1 MISDRP
7 RITCVTNHAIPPAGQ
22 RRLSSVRPEVQ
33 PAAPRLIVVRL
44 PAPREDAAEFE
55 RRRGGDK
62 AKQLLSS
69 AGVGQSLV
77 YSTPTLSRRRAA
89 WARRRTRD
97 TTIPRCGRLPYA
109 ICHISYGIRHT
120 AYPLKRSRSG

>member
-7 RITCVTNHAIPPAGQ
+7 RITCVTNHAIPPAGR

-55 RRRGGDK
+55 RRRGDDK
-62 AKQLLSS
+62 AKQLLFS

-89 WARRRTRD
+89 WASAARAILQFRGVVA
-97 TTIPRCGRLPYA
+97 CHMPYFIWHMA
-109 ICHISYGIRHT
+109 YGIS
-120 AYPLKRSRSG
+120 A